1 MIALIEVLHKSCDFL
16 SAQGIESPRK
26 DVERLIAHVLK
37 IKRLEVYLQHDRPLL
52 ENELACIREG
62 LRRLAKHE
70 PIQYIEG
77 EVAFHNALF
86 LVNQNVLIPRP
97 ETELLVE
104 MAVAAARQKETSSIL
119 DMCTGSGCIGI
130 SVKKELPQA
139 HVVLADISKAAL
151 DIAYKNMIKNKVDVG
166 IVESDLFA
174 NLSDRRFD
182 VIVCNPPYISKTE
195 YEALD
200 QSVIRYEPQLA
211 LVSGPSGLEVYE
223 KIAAEARK
231 YMHPEARLLLEIGA
245 SQGQSVQTLFLS
257 RGYAEAALRTDFS
270 GRERYLTIIA

>member
-16 SAQGIESPRK
+16 AAQGIESPRK

-52 ENELACIREG
+52 ENELVCIREG

-104 MAVAAARQKETSSIL
+104 MAVSHKETGSIL

-130 SVKKELPQA
+130 SVKKALPQA

-151 DIAYKNMIKNKVDVG
+151 DIAYKNMIKNKVNVE
-166 IVESDLFA
+166 IIESDLFA
-174 NLSDRRFD
+174 NLSGRRFD
-182 VIVCNPPYISKTE
+182 LIVCNPPYISTTE

-200 QSVIRYEPQLA
+200 PSVIRYEPQLA
-211 LVSGPSGLEVYE
+211 LLSGPSGLEVYE

-231 YMHPEARLLLEIGA
+231 YMYPEARLLLEIGA
-245 SQGQSVQTLFLS
+245 SQGESVQTLFLS
-257 RGYAEAALRTDFS
+257 MGYAEAALRTDFS